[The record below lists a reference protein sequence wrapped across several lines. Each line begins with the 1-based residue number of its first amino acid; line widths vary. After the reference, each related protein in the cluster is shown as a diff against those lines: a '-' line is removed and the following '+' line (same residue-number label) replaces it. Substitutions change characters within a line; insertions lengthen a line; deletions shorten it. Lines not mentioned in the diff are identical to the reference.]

1 MTTAELI
8 ELLKILDDSIESKM
22 EKYDANI
29 LKIWI
34 DLQKKVLKALD
45 KEVQKNLDASK

>member
-8 ELLKILDDSIESKM
+8 ELLKILDVRIDSKAETYST
-22 EKYDANI
+22 DI
-29 LKIWI
+29 LKVWI

-45 KEVQKNLDASK
+45 KEVQKNLDA